1 MQLIQNLEKQQTTEL
16 LSQPDLEKQVRGLLM
31 EQQAQLQG
39 LDPEAMAQNQKDY
52 QDLQQIQDQIMTNA
66 YRPKS

>member
-16 LSQPDLEKQVRGLLM
+16 LSQPDLEKQVRELLM